1 MKLAWQNIIHDRA
14 RFSVTVLGVSFA
26 VFLMVFQG
34 SLLAGFLQ
42 AASRLIDASDSDIWI
57 TARGVQ
63 AFEFGTP
70 IEGRVR
76 EMAAGVPGVLETSRV
91 CMAFA
96 VYRTPRGKQQVVAL
110 VGADPNIGGHF
121 PVPEAPRGGGAH
133 SPGAGAAI
141 SPDAVLYDVSDRKQV
156 EVTDLPAEV
165 EINRHRAI
173 IEREIQGYG
182 AFLGVPFLF
191 TSYRN
196 ATRYMGFGPE
206 DAMYILLRVGNG
218 YSVPAV
224 EQELK
229 TRLPEVDVLTQSEF
243 SRKSRIYWTI
253 KTGAG
258 GAILTA
264 AVLGFLIGLV
274 VVSQTV
280 YANTMENIEEYATLK
295 ALGASQTFV
304 ARVVLTQAL
313 ICGALGS
320 VLGLLAV
327 VPTIRYTKSLISWIF
342 MPWWLLLV
350 MVLPSLAMCSLAS
363 IASVRSALTV
373 EPGRVF
379 RA

>member
-14 RFSVTVLGVSFA
+14 RFSVTVLGVAFA
-26 VFLMVFQG
+26 VFVMAFQG

-42 AASRLIDASDSDIWI
+42 AASGLIDASDSDIWI

-96 VYRTPRGKQQVVAL
+96 VYRTPNGKQQVVAL
-110 VGADPNIGGHF
+110 VGADSNAGKRF
-121 PVPEAPRGGGAH
+121 PVPNAPGLAEGM
-133 SPGAGAAI
+133 
-141 SPDAVLYDVSDRKQV
+141 SPDAVLYDVSDRDLIQV
-156 EVTDLPAEV
+156 TAMPAEV
-165 EINRHRAI
+165 EVNRHRAI
-173 IEREIQGYG
+173 IERQITGYG

-206 DAMYILLRVGNG
+206 EAMYILLRVGNG
-218 YSVPAV
+218 YPVSDV
-224 EQELK
+224 QRNLRQ
-229 TRLPEVDVLTQSEF
+229 RLPEVDVLTQSEF
-243 SRKSRIYWTI
+243 AHKSRMYWTM
-253 KTGAG
+253 KTEAG
-258 GAILTA
+258 GEILTA
-264 AVLGFLIGLV
+264 AVLAFLIGLV
-274 VVSQTV
+274 VVSQTI

-304 ARVVLTQAL
+304 ARIVLSQAL
-313 ICGALGS
+313 ICGVLGS
-320 VLGLLAV
+320 ILGLLAAI
-327 VPTIRYTKSLISWIF
+327 PSIGYAKSLIPWIYA
-342 MPWWLLLV
+342 PWWLPAI
-350 MVLPSLAMCSLAS
+350 MVVPSLFMCSLAS